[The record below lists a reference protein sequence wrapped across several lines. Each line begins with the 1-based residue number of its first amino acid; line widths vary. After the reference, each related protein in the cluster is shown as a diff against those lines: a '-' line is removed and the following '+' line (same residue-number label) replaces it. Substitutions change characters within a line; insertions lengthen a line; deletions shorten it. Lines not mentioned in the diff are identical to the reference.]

1 MTLEKLKS
9 EMISAM
15 KSGDKFRKN
24 VISAMIAQ
32 IKNVAIDKNC
42 RDNITEDIVNEV
54 LLKYKK
60 MTQEMIDTCPADR
73 IETLE
78 EYKKQMAVVAEFA
91 PTLITDENKIKTLV
105 EEYADGAKIS
115 LRKENRGAIMKILS
129 CNLKGKADM
138 GVVSKVVGGM
148 LK

>member
-1 MTLEKLKS
+1 MTFDKLKS
-9 EMISAM
+9 EMIYAM

-42 RDNITEDIVNEV
+42 RDNIAEDMVNEV

-60 MTQEMIDTCPADR
+60 MIQEMIDTCPLER
-73 IETLE
+73 TETLE
-78 EYKKQMAVVAEFA
+78 EYKKQMAVVSEFA
-91 PTLITDENKIKTLV
+91 PTLITDETEINTIITELANKNDIELIK
-105 EEYADGAKIS
+105 S
-115 LRKENRGAIMKILS
+115 NRCNIMKTVS
-129 CNLKGKADM
+129 TELKGKVDM
-138 GVVSKVVGGM
+138 GAVSRVVGGM

>member
-1 MTLEKLKS
+1 
-9 EMISAM
+9 MISSM

-24 VISAMIAQ
+24 VISAIIAQ

-60 MTQEMIDTCPADR
+60 MVQEMIETCPADR
-73 IETLE
+73 TETLE
-78 EYKKQMAVVAEFA
+78 EYTKQMAVVAEFA
-91 PTLITDENKIKTLV
+91 PTLISDEAEIKAIVTELANKNSIELV
-105 EEYADGAKIS
+105 KS
-115 LRKENRGAIMKILS
+115 NRGNIMKVIAVE
-129 CNLKGKADM
+129 LKGKADM
-138 GVVSKVVGGM
+138 GVVSRVVGGM

>member
-1 MTLEKLKS
+1 MTFDKLKS
-9 EMISAM
+9 EMIYAM

-42 RDNITEDIVNEV
+42 RDNITEDMVNEV

-60 MTQEMIDTCPADR
+60 MTQEMIDTCPLER
-73 IETLE
+73 TETLE
-78 EYKKQMAVVAEFA
+78 EYKKQMAVVSEFA
-91 PTLITDENKIKTLV
+91 PTLITDETEINTIITELANKNDIELIK
-105 EEYADGAKIS
+105 S
-115 LRKENRGAIMKILS
+115 NRGNIMKVVAAE
-129 CNLKGKADM
+129 LKGKVDM
-138 GVVSKVVGGM
+138 GVVSRVVGGM

>member
-42 RDNITEDIVNEV
+42 RDNITEDMVNEV

-60 MTQEMIDTCPADR
+60 MTQEMIDTCPLER
-73 IETLE
+73 TETLE
-78 EYKKQMAVVAEFA
+78 EYKKQMTVVSEFA
-91 PTLITDENKIKTLV
+91 PTLITDETEINAIIIELTNKNDIELIK
-105 EEYADGAKIS
+105 S
-115 LRKENRGAIMKILS
+115 NRGNIMKVVAAE
-129 CNLKGKADM
+129 LKGKVDM
-138 GVVSKVVGGM
+138 GVVSRVVGGM

>member
-1 MTLEKLKS
+1 MTLEKLQS
-9 EMISAM
+9 CMIYAM

-24 VISAMIAQ
+24 VISVMIAQ

-42 RDNITEDIVNEV
+42 RDNITEDMVNEV

-91 PTLITDENKIKTLV
+91 PTLITDETAIHNLLLDIVNNEMEFTK
-105 EEYADGAKIS
+105 A
-115 LRKENRGAIMKILS
+115 NRGKIMKIVAPA
-129 CNLKGKADM
+129 LKGKADM
-138 GVVSKVVGGM
+138 GVVNRVLGGM
-148 LK
+148 LQ